1 MTDVKFELDGIEY
14 EMPSFIN
21 VENYVKVFK
30 IKDTFSDEYF
40 AAKLLNILCG
50 VPVEKVL
57 EANYQE
63 VKILANYAM
72 GLFPI
77 DKQPFIDRFE
87 INGVK
92 YGFIPTWKK
101 LSFAEYVDLDTLI
114 TKKPDEVL
122 DYVHIILAIMYR
134 PIIDEGKKGEYKI
147 EPYNQE
153 TLEDRANLFK
163 KEIGIKTY
171 IGCQFFFIQ
180 FAKKLLEPTEEYSIQ
195 TLWMKMKF
203 VWKNRKLINKVF
215 LKDLDGTLS
224 STELLEM
231 TLLNMT
237 ESSKKPWWKSLTKWP
252 TWLTRIG
259 KSKKKEERP

>member
-1 MTDVKFELDGIEY
+1 MTDVKFELDGVEY

-50 VPVEKVL
+50 VPTEKVL

-63 VKILANYAM
+63 VKVLANYAM

-92 YGFIPTWKK
+92 YGFMPSWKK
-101 LSFAEYVDLDTLI
+101 LTFAEYVDLDTLI

-122 DYVHIILAIMYR
+122 DYLHIILAIMYR
-134 PIIDEGKKGEYKI
+134 PIIKEGKKGEYTI

-153 TLEDRANLFK
+153 TLEERANLFK
-163 KEIGIKTY
+163 KEVGIKTY
-171 IGCQFFFIQ
+171 VGCQFFFIQ
-180 FAKKLLEPTEEYSIQ
+180 FAKKLSEPIEEYSIQ
-195 TLWMKMKF
+195 MLWKKMKF
-203 VWKNRKLINKVF
+203 VWKNRKLINKV
-215 LKDLDGTLS
+215 LRKDSDGTLS
-224 STELLEM
+224 STELLQM
-231 TLLNMT
+231 TLQNMNQ
-237 ESSKKPWWKSLTKWP
+237 SSKSPWWRSLIKWP
-252 TWLTRIG
+252 TSSTKTEKL
-259 KSKKKEERP
+259 KKKEERL

>member
-1 MTDVKFELDGIEY
+1 MTDVKFELDGVEY
-14 EMPSFIN
+14 QMPNYIN
-21 VENYVKVFK
+21 VDNYVKVFK

-72 GLFPI
+72 SLFPI

-92 YGFIPTWKK
+92 YGFIPSWKK

-134 PIIDEGKKGEYKI
+134 PIISEGKKGEYKI

-153 TLEDRANLFK
+153 SLEDRANLFK
-163 KEIGIKTY
+163 QEIGIKTY

-180 FAKKLLEPTEEYSIQ
+180 FAKKLSEPTEEYSIR

-203 VWKNRKLINKVF
+203 VWKYRKLINKV
-215 LKDLDGTLS
+215 LRKDLDGTLS

-231 TLLNMT
+231 TLQNTTSSTKNPLSKFSTKFRSWLKKT
-237 ESSKKPWWKSLTKWP
+237 EK
-252 TWLTRIG
+252 
-259 KSKKKEERP
+259 